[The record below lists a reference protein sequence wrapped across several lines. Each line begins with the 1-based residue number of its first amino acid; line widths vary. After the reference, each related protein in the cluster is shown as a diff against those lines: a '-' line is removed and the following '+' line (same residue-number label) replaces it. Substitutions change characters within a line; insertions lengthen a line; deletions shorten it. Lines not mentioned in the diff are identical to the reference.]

1 MKDCAKK
8 ALILADA
15 AKVELVS
22 IVEIDYSPDDKN
34 FSARPI
40 QPMRLRAAADAAPA
54 NLSLDVT
61 PDDIEVVDTV
71 TVVWEIA

>member
-1 MKDCAKK
+1 
-8 ALILADA
+8 
-15 AKVELVS
+15 
-22 IVEIDYSPDDKN
+22 
-34 FSARPI
+34 
-40 QPMRLRAAADAAPA
+40 MRLRAAADAAPA